1 MTKEIVVTITDFVFT
16 LFHFCLNNMYSLILL
31 WQKNCN
37 GAVVHVINGTMIWRD
52 HLHIDYCTRINMLFF
67 GVFVLFPSIDDIYL
81 FVDIIQYLQSYEMCV
96 SSLLHAIFLFFLFC
110 VLFFSF

>member
-16 LFHFCLNNMYSLILL
+16 LFHFCLNNMYSLISL

-52 HLHIDYCTRINMLFF
+52 HLHIDYCTRIIMLFF